1 MRHRKHRGRLG
12 LSTAPRKALMR
23 NLVEALI
30 ANEKVF
36 TTQTR
41 AAEVRRIGEKMITL
55 ARDGGQ
61 AARRRAFAFLRHKE
75 AVHKLFEEIG
85 PRFAERPG
93 GYLRVVKEGPRQG
106 DGAMMALVEMVDR
119 EIVVISEEEAEK
131 KKSRARRLR
140 DLRQSVRRT

>member
-1 MRHRKHRGRLG
+1 VR
-12 LSTAPRKALMR
+12 S
-23 NLVEALI
+23 LVEALI
-30 ANEKVF
+30 AHEKVF

-55 ARDGGQ
+55 ARDGSQ

-75 AVHKLFEEIG
+75 TVHKLFEEIG

-106 DGAMMALVEMVDR
+106 DGAAMALVEMVDR
-119 EIVVISEEEAEK
+119 EIVVITEEEAEK

-140 DLRQSVRRT
+140 DLRRSLRRT